1 MRSIMTT
8 AALLCAATTSAN
20 ALQHPKPVGD
30 DPHVQ
35 VARYNQA
42 DPVLVVGAV
51 GRPLTITFGASETI
65 RQAIL
70 DAGYVA
76 DGKTIEAPWNG
87 PDPAQQGS
95 QPLRNILPLWAV
107 RAGRSSAEVITGTE
121 DGTNRTYHFVLVA
134 LPAQVDDCTPP
145 PGQDFEDCD
154 DPRLTA
160 GLSFTYPPELHRPT
174 EAEQAATQ
182 AATQR
187 RIAAA
192 KLATRVA
199 AEDRLKTDIFYG
211 ARNWKYVVKGKPQ
224 AAVGL
229 APDEMSD
236 NTQVTGLLYLGNR
249 KVPALYVVTDGAKPC
264 DPESKDERQVSPE
277 LDKDLLVIAETAR
290 HWRLRKGPTE
300 VIDVCNVGFDA
311 IGANP
316 FTGTISPNV
325 LRVTK
330 AVR

>member
-1 MRSIMTT
+1 MRPIMT
-8 AALLCAATTSAN
+8 AAAMICAATTSAH
-20 ALQHPKPVGD
+20 ALQHPRPIGA

-35 VARYNQA
+35 VARYNPTE
-42 DPVLVVGAV
+42 PVLVVGAV
-51 GRPLTITFGASETI
+51 GRPLTITFGPTETI
-65 RQAIL
+65 RQVFL

-76 DGKTIEAPWNG
+76 DGKAVDAPWNG

-107 RAGRSSAEVITGTE
+107 RAGRSSVEIITGTE
-121 DGTNRTYHFVLVA
+121 DGSTHEYHVVLVA
-134 LPAQVDDCTPP
+134 LPPQPDDCTPP
-145 PGQDFEDCD
+145 SGQDFEDCD

-160 GLSFTYPPELHRPT
+160 GLSFTYPPEPHRPT
-174 EAEQAATQ
+174 EAEQAAAQ
-182 AATQR
+182 VATQR
-187 RIAAA
+187 RIAAV
-192 KLATRVA
+192 KLAAKVA

-211 ARNWKYVVKGKPQ
+211 VRNWKYVVKGKPQ
-224 AAVGL
+224 AALDL

-249 KVPALYVVTDGAKPC
+249 TVPALYIVTDGAKPC
-264 DPESKDERQVSPE
+264 DPESKDERQVSAE
-277 LDKDLLVIAETAR
+277 LDKDLLVIGETAR

-330 AVR
+330 TVR